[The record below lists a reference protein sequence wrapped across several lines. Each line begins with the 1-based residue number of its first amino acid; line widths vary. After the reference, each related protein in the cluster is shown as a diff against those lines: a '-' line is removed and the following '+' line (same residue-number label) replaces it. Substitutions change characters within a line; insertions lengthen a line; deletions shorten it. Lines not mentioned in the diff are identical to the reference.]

1 MLPLRV
7 RVLPLRLRKLW
18 LGVLPLWVLLRLRK
32 LRLLAIEVA
41 RVTAPVL
48 EVNGTAVWGS
58 RSPGPRQ
65 HGRQHKE
72 PHTTI
77 KKFYLEHRRD
87 GAGAGE
93 EPEWKPEQKLER
105 EPEREQERSRSLSE
119 SLSESRSMSRTR
131 TQTRCRSRSPSR
143 SPSRSRS

>member
-77 KKFYLEHRRD
+77 KHFYLEHRRD
-87 GAGAGE
+87 N
-93 EPEWKPEQKLER
+93 
-105 EPEREQERSRSLSE
+105 
-119 SLSESRSMSRTR
+119 RTR
-131 TQTRCRSRSPSR
+131 GYFLICIVDERDESKKNGTETRRTSQILLVTCVCRAK
-143 SPSRSRS
+143 

>member
-77 KKFYLEHRRD
+77 KHFYLEHRRV

-93 EPEWKPEQKLER
+93 EREWKPEQKLER
-105 EPEREQERSRSLSE
+105 EPERSQSQSE

-131 TQTRCRSRSPSR
+131 TRTRCRTRS
-143 SPSRSRS
+143 